1 MRVSDKARLRRQD
14 FWTAIALIVASL
26 FFLAKTA
33 QIPFFKADA
42 AGVEAGKWY
51 NSAALVPYG
60 IFVGILVLA
69 IALLVT
75 AIRQGGMPRRGLV
88 ADIAA
93 WATGMAGTRVLAA
106 AAIMLAYIFA
116 LAPRVDFVI
125 CSALVVCALIYGFHE
140 TRGRATFI
148 ALVSVVVPSS
158 YALIANFP
166 QSSWSV
172 PHDDDW
178 VALAFFILL
187 SIAMM
192 VEVRAARGSIGGY
205 LRVTPAI
212 AVLVP
217 LLLVIAMA
225 FGFRQNVPNRTGLIF
240 KQIEYHYYVT
250 VKPWLAGK
258 DAK

>member
-1 MRVSDKARLRRQD
+1 MSDKARLRRQD
-14 FWTAIALIVASL
+14 FWTSIALIAASI

-60 IFVGILVLA
+60 IFAGILVLA

-75 AIRQGGMPRRGLV
+75 AIRQGGLPQRGLPAAV
-88 ADIAA
+88 AA
-93 WATGMAGTRVLAA
+93 WATSMAGTRMLAA

-116 LAPRVDFVI
+116 LVPRVDFVI
-125 CSALVVCALIYGFHE
+125 ASALVVCALIYGFHE
-140 TRGRATFI
+140 TRGRATAI
-148 ALVSVVVPSS
+148 ALISVGIPSG

-166 QSSWSV
+166 QSAWSV

-178 VALAFFILL
+178 VTLAFFILL
-187 SIAMM
+187 SIVMM
-192 VEVRAARGSIGGY
+192 FEVRSANGRIGGY
-205 LRVTPAI
+205 LRAAPAI
-212 AVLVP
+212 AFLVP

-250 VKPWLAGK
+250 LKPWLAGK
-258 DAK
+258 DAR